1 MKFKLNWVL
10 KIILI
15 VIFTLITLFLY
26 FWCFYFINI
35 AKNKLEAVKKII
47 DFSYFNEYSN
57 QSSKTIFLVV
67 GFWLL
72 SILAFSIF
80 LFYKEI
86 GKFLNKKLKIKRNVS
101 KWLLN
106 ENTNEINKDY
116 KKYINTDLSD
126 SSSWVLKFTK
136 NKRKWLNIKHNLL
149 DRNSLVIGGTG
160 SGKTQRVLLP
170 NILFNINLDERHR
183 PNFVINDPK
192 KEIRTFLGKR
202 LEEQGYKLYWIDFE
216 NAENSFKW
224 NPLSHIYDLLEEG
237 KSKNNKRYLYLA
249 YKKYIELL
257 ENLKWDGVGDSFWS
271 ESGKNI
277 LVIIGK
283 TLMLLKYHFDLIDR
297 ENFNFITINSFLN
310 SINFCGSDI
319 ESLFKSPIYNIISS
333 KKDIDDDFL
342 AVYDSFISINS
353 SPMNTIGSMLST
365 AQLAVSFF
373 VKNEFIKNLT
383 SDSMS
388 FDLVKIF
395 NSNDKFAIFI
405 HYPDQN
411 PSTHNLV
418 SNLIN
423 EMYESGINKAKE
435 NLIEKG
441 YERLERKLLF
451 ILEEFGNLPRIP
463 EFENKISINRSRNIL
478 FCVVLQ
484 DKNQL
489 KKYNTKNNNKV
500 DEIILGNLQFIYF
513 LNSSDEEIKKYI
525 VNKLGTFEK
534 EKYSYSLNDKNSSS
548 NLSYQEKTLLSVAD
562 LSQKPPDEIII
573 LLEGFA
579 PILIKSNLTYQYF
592 ESDNYVGK
600 VEETSINNKMYRFN
614 LEAFREKFGA
624 GDIKKIQERK
634 EEFKRSKELKE
645 QVKINM
651 EIRKKKDK
659 NC

>member
-1 MKFKLNWVL
+1 MITKFKLNLAL

-15 VIFTLITLFLY
+15 VIFSIITLFLY
-26 FWCFYFINI
+26 FWGFYFINI

-47 DFSYFNEYSN
+47 DFSYFNKYSN
-57 QSSKTIFLVV
+57 QSFKIIFLVIC
-67 GFWLL
+67 FWLF

-86 GKFLNKKLKIKRNVS
+86 GKFFNKKLRIKKNAS

-106 ENTNEINKDY
+106 ENTNEVNKDY
-116 KKYINTDLSD
+116 KKYINTDLND
-126 SSSWVLKFTK
+126 SSSWVLKFIK
-136 NKRKWLNIKHNLL
+136 NKRKGLNIKHNLL

-170 NILFNINLDERHR
+170 NILFNINLDEQYR

-192 KEIRTFLGKR
+192 KEIKTFLGKR
-202 LEEQGYKLYWIDFE
+202 LEEQGYNLYWIDFE
-216 NAENSFKW
+216 NAENSYKW
-224 NPLSHIYDLLEEG
+224 NPLSYIYDLVEEG

-249 YKKYIELL
+249 YKKYIELF

-283 TLMLLKYHFDLIDR
+283 TLMLLKYHFDLIER

-310 SINFCGSDI
+310 SINFCGA
-319 ESLFKSPIYNIISS
+319 EKEALFRSPIYNIISS

-342 AVYDSFISINS
+342 AVYDIFISINS

-383 SDSMS
+383 SDSVD

-395 NSNDKFAIFI
+395 NSNEKFVIFI

-423 EMYESGINKAKE
+423 EMYESAINKAKL
-435 NLIEKG
+435 NLVEKG
-441 YERLERKLLF
+441 FERLERKLLF
-451 ILEEFGNLPRIP
+451 ILDEFGNLPRIP

-525 VNKLGTFEK
+525 VNKLGTLEK
-534 EKYSYSLNDKNSSS
+534 EKYSYSINDKSSSS
-548 NLSYQEKTLLSVAD
+548 NLSYQEKTLLSVSD
-562 LSQKPPDEIII
+562 LSQKPPDEIIV

-579 PILIKSNLTYQYF
+579 PILIKSNLTYKYF

-600 VEETSINNKMYRFN
+600 VDETKLINKMYRFN
-614 LEAFREKFGA
+614 LEDFRKKYGV
-624 GDIKKIQERK
+624 GDIKIMDE
-634 EEFKRSKELKE
+634 
-645 QVKINM
+645 
-651 EIRKKKDK
+651 KKKCLK
-659 NC
+659 KHRN